1 MQFGSKLLILL
12 LISCG
17 LSATEVPALHVHDG
31 GLSSFYDHLFTSDHL
46 PEAQWKGEQK
56 FSLYYSGVKAGSALL
71 FIGDAQYIEVV
82 HNQKDTLYG
91 GAFQSD
97 QKIKNRTARYLLPVQ
112 LFEGHNTFQIR
123 AFNRTDEAYF
133 LKPVLFANSSLE
145 EARPLILTQ
154 NERAR
159 NIHYA
164 VFCVLCIILVYAIFQ
179 FVLLHK
185 KSFSIY
191 ALYVASIIVFLLFFA
206 DDFFQTHLLTGGNPQ
221 PYSGLNL
228 IPQGL
233 IYVLY
238 AEFGLGFLEV
248 KEKDKLLFKV
258 SRVFQVLTM
267 CIVTVNAFYHVNST
281 EKTFFNQYIYILY
294 FLPLL
299 LSTFMALQ
307 IIIRFKDPIK
317 WFIILGS
324 VFITAGTFI
333 EILGVYVFERLK
345 PRSFYFIPSSG
356 IMDFNYTE
364 IGYVLESLIFLLGIA
379 YKNSRTER
387 NVQWLNEQTIMQ
399 LREKEQ
405 LEKQVND
412 LLNEKLKIS
421 EDKLAGEKLQNE
433 NERNKTKLMQAQLKS
448 LQLQMNPHYL
458 FNSLNS
464 INDFIISKKPR
475 QASEYLALY
484 ARMMRNTL
492 RNSDQAF
499 NTLEQELQYC
509 EDYLKLEA
517 LRFEGKFDFEIVRPK
532 NLDLL
537 DYKLPG
543 MMLQPILENAVWH
556 GIMNI
561 DYKGFIKLDA
571 SQSHAERLCIEIKD
585 NGTGLSK
592 EQAGKGSYGLRNIR
606 DKVQLIN
613 QLYGKEL
620 SFTIENRKEKSGVV
634 VRFEIPVFEV

>member
-1 MQFGSKLLILL
+1 MQSGSKLLLL
-12 LISCG
+12 FLLFCGFSEAQKPALEVRPGG
-17 LSATEVPALHVHDG
+17 LSASYHE
-31 GLSSFYDHLFTSDHL
+31 LFTSDDL
-46 PEAQWKGEQK
+46 PGAHWTGREE
-56 FSLYYSGVKAGSALL
+56 FSLEYTAGENTSALL
-71 FIGDAQYIEVV
+71 FIGDAQYLKVIL
-82 HNQKDTLYG
+82 NQSDTLYG
-91 GAFQSD
+91 GAWQVKE
-97 QKIKNRTARYLLPVQ
+97 KIKNRVARFLIPVSLRKGQ
-112 LFEGHNTFQIR
+112 NEFQIVVS
-123 AFNRTDEAYF
+123 NRTDEAYF
-133 LKPVLFANSSLE
+133 LRPVLFPESSLE
-145 EARPLILTQ
+145 QARPLMLTQ

-164 VFCVLCIILVYAIFQ
+164 VFCVLCIILLYAIFQ
-179 FVLLHK
+179 FALLNK
-185 KSFSIY
+185 KSFGIY
-191 ALYVASIIVFLLFFA
+191 AFYVASIIIFLLFFA
-206 DDFFQTHLLTGGNPQ
+206 DDFFQIHFLMGGDPR
-221 PYSGLNL
+221 PYAGLNL

-248 KEKDKLLFKV
+248 RKKDPLLFKV
-258 SRVFQVLTM
+258 SRVFQVLTLS
-267 CIVTVNAFYHVNST
+267 IVTLNAFYQMNST
-281 EKTFFNQYIYILY
+281 ERIFFNQYFYLLY

-299 LSTFMALQ
+299 LSSFMAVR
-307 IIIRFKDPIK
+307 IILRFKDSIK

-333 EILGVYVFERLK
+333 EIMGVYIFGRLK
-345 PRSFYFIPSSG
+345 PRSFYFIPESG
-356 IMDFNYTE
+356 LMDFNYTE

-387 NVQWLNEQTIMQ
+387 DVQLLNEQTIMQ
-399 LREKEQ
+399 LREKER

-421 EDKLAGEKLQNE
+421 EDKLAGQRLQNE

-475 QASEYLALY
+475 EASEYLALY

-517 LRFEGKFDFEIVRPK
+517 LRFEEKFDFEIVRPK
-532 NLDLL
+532 NLSLL
-537 DYKLPG
+537 EYKLPG
-543 MMLQPILENAVWH
+543 MMLQPVLENAVWH

-561 DYKGFIKLDA
+561 DYKGFIRLDT
-571 SQSHAERLCIEIKD
+571 SQSHRDKLCIEITD
-585 NGTGLSK
+585 NGIGLGNVK
-592 EQAGKGSYGLRNIR
+592 EEKGSYGIRNIR
-606 DKVQLIN
+606 DKIELIN
-613 QLYGKEL
+613 QLYTREL
-620 SFTIENRKEKSGVV
+620 KFSVANREHMNGVV
-634 VRFEIPVFEV
+634 VRFEIPFFEV